1 MKATFNFY
9 ILVLLLGV
17 SLMGCTLNNEN
28 VGEKEEDEEINQ
40 INETKETITNFTQ
53 LVGYVT
59 KKDENKI
66 LVVSPEPEDYSANGG
81 EREHYDAVWIST
93 SNIAEDILV
102 GQRIEVLFEGSVF
115 LIYPGQGSAKD
126 ISVQSTETQK
136 NSKISEVEAIQ
147 EAINQ
152 LETDDFKNSVIIV
165 KSVNYDDETS
175 SWYIDLN
182 DDNFQIE
189 G

>member
-17 SLMGCTLNNEN
+17 SLMGCTSNNVN
-28 VGEKEEDEEINQ
+28 VSVKEDEEINQ
-40 INETKETITNFTQ
+40 ISETKETTTNFTQ

-81 EREHYDAVWIST
+81 ESEHYDAVWIST
-93 SNIAEDILV
+93 SSITEDILV
-102 GQRIEVLFEGSVF
+102 GQRIKVLFEGSVF
-115 LIYPGQGSAKD
+115 LPYPRRGTAKD

-136 NSKISEVEAIQ
+136 NSKISETEAIQ

-152 LETDDFKNSVIIV
+152 LDTDAIENSIIIV
-165 KSVNYDDETS
+165 KSVNYDDKTS